1 MITPWKKLRYRAT
14 RTWLRDP
21 IVWLR
26 HRGLDSSDVYLAEF
40 PRSGSTWLRFI
51 LVEIL
56 TGEPAGFLNVNS
68 AIPEIGTHGRARP
81 ILPGGGRL
89 IKTHEPY
96 RRNYRRAIYLVRDV
110 RDVLF
115 SVEACDREF
124 GWANYFSHGRDFD
137 GYLESFLNGGT
148 MRFRSWQGH
157 VHSFL
162 DSPTAASGNMLLVH
176 YEEMRRNTE
185 ATLLQIL
192 EFLEVDA
199 DPSAVRN
206 AIANNTLERMR
217 AKEDSVKKPDV
228 KLTKGTLLR
237 GHKKGRFVGKGAL
250 GGWREK
256 LTPEQLQLIDRYA
269 GDAMQRLGYPLSSQL
284 ADAGDQELPTQLQ
297 ER

>member
-1 MITPWKKLRYRAT
+1 
-14 RTWLRDP
+14 
-21 IVWLR
+21 
-26 HRGLDSSDVYLAEF
+26 
-40 PRSGSTWLRFI
+40 
-51 LVEIL
+51 
-56 TGEPAGFLNVNS
+56 
-68 AIPEIGTHGRARP
+68 
-81 ILPGGGRL
+81 
-89 IKTHEPY
+89 
-96 RRNYRRAIYLVRDV
+96 
-110 RDVLF
+110 
-115 SVEACDREF
+115 
-124 GWANYFSHGRDFD
+124 
-137 GYLESFLNGGT
+137 
-148 MRFRSWQGH
+148 
-157 VHSFL
+157 
-162 DSPTAASGNMLLVH
+162 MLLVH

-217 AKEDSVKKPDV
+217 AKEDSVRKPDV

-269 GDAMQRLGYPLSSQL
+269 GEAMQRLGYPLSSQV
-284 ADAGDQELPTQLQ
+284 ADAGDQELPAQLQ

>member
-1 MITPWKKLRYRAT
+1 VISPWKKLRYRAT
-14 RTWLRDP
+14 RTWMRDP

-26 HRGLDSSDVYLAEF
+26 HRGLDSSDVFLAEF
-40 PRSGSTWLRFI
+40 PRSGSTWLRFM

-56 TGEPAGFLNVNS
+56 TGQPAGFLNVNS
-68 AIPEIGTHGRARP
+68 AIPEIGTQVRARP

-96 RRNYRRAIYLVRDV
+96 RGNYKRAIYLVRDV

-124 GWANYFSHGRDFD
+124 GWSDYFSQGRDFD
-137 GYLESFLNGGT
+137 GYLDSFLNGGT

-157 VHSFL
+157 VQSFL
-162 DSPTAASGNMLLVH
+162 DSPTAASGNLLLVQ

-199 DPSAVRN
+199 DRSTVRS

-217 AKEDSVKKPDV
+217 AKEDSVKNPNV

-256 LTPEQLQLIDRYA
+256 LTPAQLQLIDRHA
-269 GDAMQRLGYPLSSQL
+269 GDAMRRLGYPLSDL
-284 ADAGDQELPTQLQ
+284 VAEGRDQESPVQLQ